1 MKFQLW
7 NIIAIKADVDFV
19 MCRECIRMWLYKVER
34 SRHRHLNFFLLES
47 MRGRE
52 LCDKTK
58 LPSVFY
64 CLNQVSLHRRWDV
77 KRGRKISHFLGSLI
91 ISLVRLISNFL
102 TNGNSVSCIFL
113 YNNQRNEQN
122 DDDEEEEKSVLV
134 HY

>member
-19 MCRECIRMWLYKVER
+19 MCRECDSIK
-34 SRHRHLNFFLLES
+34 SRGQGIDTWTFILLES
-47 MRGRE
+47 MKGRE

-113 YNNQRNEQN
+113 YNNQRNERN